1 MIEKKIEKTEQ
12 LLQLIKENPG
22 LRVFPMVDTEIVA
35 DDQYT
40 WWAGSFGSSAIEE
53 IYMDDERYYIR
64 SEHEDELVDDVFNG
78 TELFENVYIPLPGV
92 TDEMRAR
99 EIVSRYPW
107 EKVIAV
113 YINTP

>member
-1 MIEKKIEKTEQ
+1 MTEKKIEKTEQ

-22 LRVFPMVDTEIVA
+22 LRVFPMVDTEVVA

-40 WWAGSFGSSAIEE
+40 WWGGSFGSSAIEE

-64 SEHEDELVDDVFNG
+64 SQDEDELVEDVLNG
-78 TELFENVYIPLPGV
+78 DNLFKTLYIPLPGV
-92 TDEMRAR
+92 TEEVRAK
-99 EIVSRYPW
+99 EIVNKYPW

-113 YINTP
+113 YITTP